1 MTLGGER
8 AHQIAMDM
16 RDDRRDREG
25 RPHPA
30 LAQYLA
36 QRREPLVGAEQRL
49 GRREVG
55 GGNALRPR
63 GNAQINGD
71 RDAAAGAIRPADLGV
86 REAPS
91 RRRGFEPPAL
101 GSRMQCSQ
109 LRRGQ
114 PRQSCLSS
122 DLRKADTA
130 QEILKTRVG
139 AERIE
144 GWP

>member
-16 RDDRRDREG
+16 RDDRRDRED

-36 QRREPLVGAEQRL
+36 QRREPLIGAEQRL

-71 RDAAAGAIRPADLGV
+71 RNAAAGAIRPADLGV

-91 RRRGFEPPAL
+91 SGRSGARA
-101 GSRMQCSQ
+101 SRCAAPGRTGTGVSGR
-109 LRRGQ
+109 LKGQ
-114 PRQSCLSS
+114 RAF
-122 DLRKADTA
+122 R
-130 QEILKTRVG
+130 LKD
-139 AERIE
+139 AEAWWLAYE
-144 GWP
+144 